1 MKQGWWLCKLYD
13 YHRLYL
19 HSPEWRYLTE
29 PHYFFFVR
37 LTNCISA
44 EGIVWASWGCHR
56 VLAIQ
61 TPGSILDPTLSKS
74 AVGHVVEHSPKVR
87 AFFRISD
94 VAECL
99 QWTHNLMCLSLIFEW
114 NMEAFSLVDNHEMVQ
129 EIIVCTLV
137 NEFLLPV
144 VPQPKLCCVITHLR
158 GWYGDGYTTLFRHLP
173 WRMVVITAAF
183 IPEANRFH
191 PNILASLCHLA
202 LLQVLSVCYWHLVL
216 GLYWQS
222 KKGASHITKA

>member
-1 MKQGWWLCKLYD
+1 MCLFLGMPACVC
-13 YHRLYL
+13 
-19 HSPEWRYLTE
+19 HSDTRFHFGSHTLRNRGLAYSWTLPKGQDNSWDQWR
-29 PHYFFFVR
+29 
-37 LTNCISA
+37 
-44 EGIVWASWGCHR
+44 HR
-56 VLAIQ
+56 VPWMN
-61 TPGSILDPTLSKS
+61 TS
-74 AVGHVVEHSPKVR
+74 
-87 AFFRISD
+87 FRIY
-94 VAECL
+94 ACL
-99 QWTHNLMCLSLIFEW
+99 DFEW
-114 NMEAFSLVDNHEMVQ
+114 NMDTFSLDDNPQILLELR
-129 EIIVCTLV
+129 VCTLV
-137 NEFLLPV
+137 NVFLLPV

-158 GWYGDGYTTLFRHLP
+158 GWYGDGWTTFFRHLP